1 MLEITSRDTLDTTVV
16 TGEFVEFIQDLNL
29 AAAQGKQ
36 FVVATE
42 VRDSETQPVAL
53 ETRNITRIRVLDGI
67 EDAFV
72 GR

>member
-1 MLEITSRDTLDTTVV
+1 MLEITSKGTLDATI
-16 TGEFVEFIQDLNL
+16 VEGDFQTFINDLNL

-42 VRDSETQPVAL
+42 QRDGETQPVAL
-53 ETRNITRIRVLDGI
+53 ETRNITRIRVMGF
-67 EDAFV
+67 EDAFI

>member
-1 MLEITSRDTLDTTVV
+1 
-16 TGEFVEFIQDLNL
+16 LNL